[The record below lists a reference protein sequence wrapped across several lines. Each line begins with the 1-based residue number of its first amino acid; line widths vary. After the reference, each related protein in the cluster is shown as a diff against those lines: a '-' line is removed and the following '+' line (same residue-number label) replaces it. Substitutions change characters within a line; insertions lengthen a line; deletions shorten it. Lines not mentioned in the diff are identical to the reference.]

1 MRRGILAWAA
11 AAAILALGLTGC
23 TATPEPRPTK
33 TSAASSPT
41 PSPTPTEEPI
51 VAPEAAFDL
60 DCDDVATAMS
70 GLVGE
75 TGARVSSRLPE
86 TSNPNWYPGPAQYM
100 MQRANGIAC
109 SSEGAEIQWDVVVL
123 PDADLII
130 DGIVDRGYEVSTG
143 TRCEQTYGCST
154 TIVRDDVLVTARAAS
169 PSTTAD
175 GSRMEEVIE
184 GLLSAAVESRRDVPY
199 IASDLA
205 GVACERLL
213 TPEELQERL
222 DAPVV
227 LVDPASLGG
236 WDIPAEVYNA
246 RNDSRMCMYST
257 GTDIYWSTT
266 HLTITMLPA
275 GAWAFEEM
283 GGEPAVVTG
292 ADEAKTST
300 DVHGNAALDVRVGL
314 DWLRVTTYESGD
326 SAADAVALAEM
337 IVEHFTLGRP
347 APQ

>member
-123 PDADLII
+123 PDADLIV
-130 DGIVDRGYEVSTG
+130 DGITDRGYEVPNG
-143 TRCEQTYGCST
+143 TRCEEAYGCWI
-154 TIVRDDVLVTARAAS
+154 TIVRDDVLVTARTAS

-175 GSRMEEVIE
+175 GSRVQEVFD
-184 GLLSAAVESRRDVPY
+184 GLLSTALESRRDVPY

-222 DAPVV
+222 GAPVV

-236 WDIPAEVYNA
+236 WGIPAEVYNA

-283 GGEPAVVTG
+283 GGEPAVVAG

-300 DVHGNAALDVRVGL
+300 DVYGNAALDIRVGL